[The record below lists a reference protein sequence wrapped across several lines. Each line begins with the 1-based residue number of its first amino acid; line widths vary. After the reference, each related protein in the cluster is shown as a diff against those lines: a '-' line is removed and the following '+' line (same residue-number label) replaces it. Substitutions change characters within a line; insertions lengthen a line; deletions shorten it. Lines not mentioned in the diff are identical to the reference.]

1 MTTAVK
7 DASISRQELEKLS
20 REQISLKSGGEQE
33 SREVEEAAKGKQTRV
48 KSEQGE
54 TIAIQARAANEFR
67 QQTLARAQ
75 VEQRVRGEITTPTHR
90 EEFFKAGA
98 LAVPPEDLKEAL
110 VKLRQILQTLQTLE
124 GLNIKNLKNLAAEI
138 KSILDILAS
147 YNEALHTG
155 EKIAMPLARLIAA
168 VRGSGIPVAKEI
180 QGLLNDIESAL
191 AKISGLSAGAG
202 KAQLGEDIGALFE
215 NIKMA
220 LNQLRANIQSGRPP
234 FEPPPE
240 IKQMFANLSRV
251 SGAVRDTLA
260 AYSNNLPSEVKQM
273 LATLQSHFEPLDIG
287 ENALKLAP
295 KLKSLVEDSG
305 IFFEKK
311 IHDAVGRLADA
322 PARIGGGESPDRLP
336 GTVDIINNDLKP
348 NLLLLREYFDSDKFP
363 ARLQQLENFEVIK
376 KAVEDLLIN
385 IDNQQGRAVDAEV
398 LRQPVLV
405 FSFQIPLKGGAEARL
420 KVFYNRKRK
429 KKEEGEFKLSLLLDM
444 DRLGEIRTDFS
455 QGGKKLNITFYVKNS
470 KIKEYIETHL
480 DEVEEPLGPG
490 FNSVNLKVSVSRE
503 KIAAFAAEPLGPG
516 IVTDKAVDIKV

>member
-7 DASISRQELEKLS
+7 DASISRQEPEKLS
-20 REQISLKSGGEQE
+20 REQISLKTGDRKEG
-33 SREVEEAAKGKQTRV
+33 REAEDAGNEKQGKV
-48 KSEQGE
+48 KSGQDEA
-54 TIAIQARAANEFR
+54 IAIQARAANEFR
-67 QQTLARAQ
+67 RQTLARTQA
-75 VEQRVRGEITTPTHR
+75 EQRVRSEITTPTDR
-90 EEFFKAGA
+90 EEFFKVGA
-98 LAVPPEDLKEAL
+98 PALPPEDLKEAL
-110 VKLRQILQTLQTLE
+110 AKLRQILQTLQLLE
-124 GLNIKNLKNLAAEI
+124 GLNTKNLKNLAAEI
-138 KSILDILAS
+138 KSILDILSS
-147 YNEALHTG
+147 YNEAMHTG
-155 EKIAMPLARLIAA
+155 EKIATPLARLVAA
-168 VRGSGIPVAKEI
+168 VRGSGIPVDKEI
-180 QGLLNDIESAL
+180 QGLLNEIESAL
-191 AKISGLSAGAG
+191 DKISGVSAGAG

-220 LNQLRANIQSGRPP
+220 LKQLRSNIQSGRPP

-240 IKQMFANLSRV
+240 VKEMFANLSRL

-260 AYSNNLPSEVKQM
+260 AYADNLPSEVKQM
-273 LATLQSHFEPLDIG
+273 MATLQSHFEPLDISQ
-287 ENALKLAP
+287 NALKLAP

-322 PARIGGGESPDRLP
+322 SARIGGESPDRLP
-336 GTVDIINNDLKP
+336 GTVDTINNDLKP

-363 ARLQQLENFEVIK
+363 SRLAHLESFAVIK
-376 KAVEDLLIN
+376 RAVEDLLTN
-385 IDNQQGRAVDAEV
+385 IDNQQGRAMDAEV

-405 FSFQIPLKGGAEARL
+405 FSFQLPLKGGAEARL

-444 DRLGEIRTDFS
+444 NRLGEIRTDFS
-455 QGGKKLNITFYVKNS
+455 QAGKKLNITFFVKNN

-490 FNSVNLKVSVSRE
+490 FKSVNLKVSVSRE
-503 KIAAFAAEPLGPG
+503 KIAAFAAEPVGPG

>member
-7 DASISRQELEKLS
+7 GASISRQELEKLS
-20 REQISLKSGGEQE
+20 REQISLKTSDHQE
-33 SREVEEAAKGKQTRV
+33 ERELEEAGKGKQTKV

-54 TIAIQARAANEFR
+54 TIQARAANEFR
-67 QQTLARAQ
+67 QQTLAQAHA
-75 VEQRVRGEITTPTHR
+75 EQRARSEITTPTEK
-90 EEFFKAGA
+90 EEFFKSGV
-98 LAVPPEDLKEAL
+98 LTSEDLKETL
-110 VKLRQILQTLQTLE
+110 VKLRQILQTLE

-138 KSILDILAS
+138 KNILNILAS

-155 EKIAMPLARLIAA
+155 EKITIPLARLVAA
-168 VRGSGIPVAKEI
+168 VRGSGIPVDKEI
-180 QGLLNDIESAL
+180 QGLLNEIESAL
-191 AKISGLSAGAG
+191 DKISGVSTGAA

-220 LNQLRANIQSGRPP
+220 LKQLRTNIQSGQPI
-234 FEPPPE
+234 FESPPE
-240 IKQMFANLSRV
+240 VKEMFANLSRL
-251 SGAVRDTLA
+251 SGTIRDTLA

-273 LATLQSHFEPLDIG
+273 LATLQSHFEPLDIS
-287 ENALKLAP
+287 ENALKLVP

-311 IHDAVGRLADA
+311 IHDTIGRLVDA
-322 PARIGGGESPDRLP
+322 SGRFSGSENLNRLP
-336 GTVDIINNDLKP
+336 ETVDIINKDLKP

-363 ARLQQLENFEVIK
+363 ARLQQLETFVVIK
-376 KAVEDLLIN
+376 RAVEELITN
-385 IDNQQGRAVDAEV
+385 IDNQQGRAMDAEI

-405 FSFQIPLKGGAEARL
+405 FSFQIPLKGGTEARL

-455 QGGKKLNITFYVKNS
+455 QGGEKLNITFFVKNN
-470 KIKEYIETHL
+470 KIKEYIQTHL

-490 FNSVNLKVSVSRE
+490 FKSLNLKVLVSRE

-516 IVTDKAVDIKV
+516 IVTDKVVDIKV